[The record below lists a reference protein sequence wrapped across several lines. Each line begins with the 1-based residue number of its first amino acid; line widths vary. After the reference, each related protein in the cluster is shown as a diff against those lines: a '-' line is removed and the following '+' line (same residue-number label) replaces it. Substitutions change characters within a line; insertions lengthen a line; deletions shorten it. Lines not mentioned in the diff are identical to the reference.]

1 MDLFTECL
9 IKRKKHLKEYA
20 VIFPLITLGFAIT
33 LFYLAFIAGSIL
45 SGIGLGVVV
54 MAWWGVYIGITNQN
68 LEFEYIVTNKDIDID
83 VIMSQRKRKRLA
95 SFSARD
101 IEIMAPIEQLKE
113 EQFEKV
119 IDASAHNPKFD
130 VYFIIATV
138 KGVRTKILVNPSAKM
153 LEIMKTF
160 NPENIII
167 GEDV

>member
-9 IKRKKHLKEYA
+9 LKRKKHFKEYA
-20 VIFPLITLGFAIT
+20 IIFPLITLGFAVT
-33 LFYLAFIAGSIL
+33 LFSLAFLAGTIL
-45 SGIGLGVVV
+45 SGVA
-54 MAWWGVYIGITNQN
+54 MALVIMTWWGIYIGITNQN

-101 IEIMAPIEQLKE
+101 IELMAPIEQLKE

-153 LEIMKTF
+153 LEIIKSF